1 MNEVADIR
9 RGIEQISTMVDAA
22 RRLVAEGH
30 LVALRQLE
38 SRVATFCTAI
48 ANTSS
53 DAAREL
59 RPTMLALIDELGRLD
74 AAVRQS
80 QTETAAKLGE
90 TLARRRAATA
100 YGGAAAAP
108 ATPRTAR

>member
-1 MNEVADIR
+1 MTDIADIR
-9 RGIEQISTMVDAA
+9 KGIEQISTMVDAA

-30 LVALRQLE
+30 LVDLRSLE
-38 SRVATFCTAI
+38 TRVATFCSAI
-48 ANTSS
+48 ANTSP
-53 DAAREL
+53 DIAKQL
-59 RPTMLALIDELGRLD
+59 RPTMLALVDELGRLD

-100 YGGAAAAP
+100 YGSSPAP
-108 ATPRTAR
+108 APRPAR